1 MDAYKTVRREGC
13 GEYEVKRSRF
23 LCYVCP
29 VTTQEEAQGFI
40 ASVKQKHWDARHN
53 CSAYILREGG
63 VKRFSD
69 DGEPQGTAG
78 MPILD
83 VLEKSGVTDVCVVI
97 TRYFGG
103 ILLGAGGLVRA
114 YSHSATLA
122 LEAGEIITMTPCVAC
137 TLTCDYT
144 LYGRIPAL
152 IAAHGGQ
159 DRGAEFTD
167 AVTVSFLLPEDALD
181 AFQTQLTEYS
191 SGGCRAEVTEHLFA
205 EIKKT

>member
-1 MDAYKTVRREGC
+1 MESYRTVRQEGC

-23 LCYVCP
+23 LCYAKP
-29 VTTQEEAQGFI
+29 VHTPEEATSFI
-40 ASVKQKHWDARHN
+40 ASIKQKHWDARHN

-63 VKRFSD
+63 IKRFSD

-83 VLEKSGVTDVCVVI
+83 VLEKSEVTDVCVVI

-122 LEAGEIITMTPCVAC
+122 LEAGEVITMVKCAQC
-137 TLTCDYT
+137 ELTCDYT

-152 IAAHGGQ
+152 IAEHDGKETGT
-159 DRGAEFTD
+159 DFTD
-167 AVTVSFLLPEDALD
+167 NVTVRFRLPEDNVAP
-181 AFQTQLTEYS
+181 FQAKLTELS
-191 SGGCRAEVTEHLFA
+191 SGKYQVSVTGNDFFEMDL
-205 EIKKT
+205 

>member
-1 MDAYKTVRREGC
+1 MDQYRTVRSEGC

-23 LCYVCP
+23 LCYVSP
-29 VTTQEEAQGFI
+29 IRTQDEAQAFI
-40 ASVKQKHWDARHN
+40 AGIKQKHWDARHN

-114 YSHSATLA
+114 YSHSASLA
-122 LEAGEIITMTPCVAC
+122 LEAGEIITMVRCAEC
-137 TLTCDYT
+137 ELTCDYT

-152 IAAHGGQ
+152 L
-159 DRGAEFTD
+159 AEHDGKESGTDFTD
-167 AVTVSFLLPEDALD
+167 AVTVRFRLPEDRLPG
-181 AFQTQLTEYS
+181 FQSKLTELS
-191 SGGCRAEVTEHLFA
+191 SGRCTATVLGSGYYET
-205 EIKKT
+205 

>member
-1 MDAYKTVRREGC
+1 MEAYKTVRSEGC
-13 GEYEVKRSRF
+13 GEYEIKRSRF
-23 LCYVCP
+23 LCYACP
-29 VTTQEEAQGFI
+29 VQTAEEAQAFI
-40 ASVKQKHWDARHN
+40 ARIKSKHWDARHN

-63 VKRFSD
+63 VKRYSD

-122 LEAGEIITMTPCVAC
+122 LEAGEVITMTPCTVC
-137 TLTCDYT
+137 RLTCDYT
-144 LYGRIPAL
+144 LYGRIPSLLAE
-152 IAAHGGQ
+152 HGGKETGT
-159 DRGAEFTD
+159 DFTD
-167 AVTVSFLLPEDALD
+167 NVTVTCLLPEASVEGFR
-181 AFQTQLTEYS
+181 AKLTELS
-191 SGGCRAEVTEHLFA
+191 SGKVDVDVLETTFEEL
-205 EIKKT
+205 

>member
-1 MDAYKTVRREGC
+1 MESYRTVRNEGC

-23 LCYVCP
+23 LCYAAP
-29 VTTQEEAQGFI
+29 VRSQDEAAAFI
-40 ASVKQKHWDARHN
+40 AAIKQKHWDARHN

-83 VLEKSGVTDVCVVI
+83 VLEKSEVTDVCVVI

-114 YSHSATLA
+114 YSHSAALA
-122 LEAGEIITMTPCVAC
+122 LEAGEIITMVKCAEC
-137 TLTCDYT
+137 ELTCDYT

-152 IAAHGGQ
+152 IAEHAGKETGT
-159 DRGAEFTD
+159 DFTD
-167 AVTVSFLLPEDALD
+167 SVTVRFRLPEDEVD
-181 AFQTQLTEYS
+181 GFQAQLTEYS
-191 SGGCRAEVTEHLFA
+191 SGKYTVAVTGSAFYES
-205 EIKKT
+205 

>member
-1 MDAYKTVRREGC
+1 MESYRTVRKEGC

-23 LCYVCP
+23 LCYAAP
-29 VTTQEEAQGFI
+29 VRSRDEAAAFI
-40 ASVKQKHWDARHN
+40 ASIKQKHWDARHN

-83 VLEKSGVTDVCVVI
+83 VLEKSEVTDVCVVI

-103 ILLGAGGLVRA
+103 ILLGTGGLVRA
-114 YSHSATLA
+114 YSHSAALA
-122 LEAGEIITMTPCVAC
+122 LEAGEIITMVKCAEC
-137 TLTCDYT
+137 ELTCDYT

-152 IAAHGGQ
+152 IAEHAGKETGT
-159 DRGAEFTD
+159 DFTD
-167 AVTVSFLLPEDALD
+167 SVTVRFRLPEDEVD
-181 AFQTQLTEYS
+181 AFRAQLTEYS
-191 SGGCRAEVTEHLFA
+191 SGRYSVSLLGSGFYES
-205 EIKKT
+205 

>member
-1 MDAYKTVRREGC
+1 MESYRTVAGEGC

-23 LCYVCP
+23 LCYAAP
-29 VTTQEEAQGFI
+29 VHTQDEATAFI
-40 ASVKQKHWDARHN
+40 SSIKQKHWDARHN

-63 VKRFSD
+63 IKRFSD

-83 VLEKSGVTDVCVVI
+83 VLEKSEVTDVCVVI

-114 YSHSATLA
+114 YSHSAALA
-122 LEAGEIITMTPCVAC
+122 LEAGNVITMVKCAQC
-137 TLTCDYT
+137 ELTCDYT

-152 IAAHGGQ
+152 IAEHDGKETGT
-159 DRGAEFTD
+159 DFTD
-167 AVTVSFLLPEDALD
+167 NVTVRFRLPEDNVAP
-181 AFQTQLTEYS
+181 FQNKLTELS
-191 SGGCRAEVTEHLFA
+191 SGMYRVSVQGTEFFEMDL
-205 EIKKT
+205 

>member
-1 MDAYKTVRREGC
+1 MDPYKTVAREGC

-23 LCYVCP
+23 LCYAAP
-29 VTTQEEAQGFI
+29 VRTPDEAQAFI

-114 YSHSATLA
+114 YSHSAALA
-122 LEAGEIITMTPCVAC
+122 LEAGEIITMTPCVEAV
-137 TLTCDYT
+137 LSCDYT

-152 IAAHGGQ
+152 LAEHGGKETET
-159 DRGAEFTD
+159 EFTD
-167 AVTVSFLLPEDALD
+167 SVTVRFLLPEDQQE
-181 AFQTQLTEYS
+181 AFQSQLTEYS
-191 SGGCRAEVTEHLFA
+191 SGACSAEVTAHTFVDLNA
-205 EIKKT
+205 

>member
-1 MDAYKTVRREGC
+1 MDTYRTVRREAC

-23 LCYVCP
+23 LCYAAP
-29 VTTQEEAQGFI
+29 VKTPEEATAFI
-40 ASVKQKHWDARHN
+40 AAIKQKHWDARHN
-53 CSAYILREGG
+53 CSAYILRQGG
-63 VKRFSD
+63 IKRFSD

-83 VLEKSGVTDVCVVI
+83 VLEKTGVTDVCVVI

-122 LEAGEIITMTPCVAC
+122 LEAAEVITMASCAEC
-137 TLTCDYT
+137 SLTCDYT

-152 IAAHGGQ
+152 L
-159 DRGAEFTD
+159 AEHDGVEAGTDFTD
-167 AVTVSFLLPEDALD
+167 AVAVRFRLPEDRLD
-181 AFQTQLTEYS
+181 SFRAKLTEYS
-191 SGGCRAEVTEHLFA
+191 SGKCTVEVTGTDFYE
-205 EIKKT
+205 K

>member
-1 MDAYKTVRREGC
+1 MDSYRTVKATGC

-23 LCYVCP
+23 LCYAAP
-29 VTTQEEAQGFI
+29 VTTPDEATVFI
-40 ASVKQKHWDARHN
+40 NSIKQKHWDARHN
-53 CSAYILREGG
+53 CSAYVLRKGG
-63 VKRFSD
+63 IKRFSD

-122 LEAGEIITMTPCVAC
+122 LEAAEVITMERRATCEFS
-137 TLTCDYT
+137 CDYS
-144 LYGRIPAL
+144 LYGCIPGLLADL
-152 IAAHGGQ
+152 GGKEN
-159 DRGAEFTD
+159 GTEFTD
-167 AVTVSFLLPEDALD
+167 SVHVKFTLPEDNVEP
-181 AFQTQLTEYS
+181 FQKRLTELS
-191 SGGCRAEVTEHLFA
+191 SGQYTVDVKSYAFA
-205 EIKKT
+205 EA

>member
-1 MDAYKTVRREGC
+1 MESYRTVRGEGC

-23 LCYVCP
+23 LCYAAP
-29 VTTQEEAQGFI
+29 VHTPEEATAFI
-40 ASVKQKHWDARHN
+40 SAIKQKHWDARHN

-63 VKRFSD
+63 IKRFSD

-83 VLEKSGVTDVCVVI
+83 VLEKSEVTDVCVVI

-122 LEAGEIITMTPCVAC
+122 LEAGEVITMVRCAEC
-137 TLTCDYT
+137 ELTCDYT

-152 IAAHGGQ
+152 IAEH
-159 DRGAEFTD
+159 RGKEAGTDFTD
-167 AVTVSFLLPEDALD
+167 SVTVRFRLPEEEVD
-181 AFQTQLTEYS
+181 AFQTKLTELS
-191 SGGCRAEVTEHLFA
+191 SGKYSVEVSGQEFYEA
-205 EIKKT
+205 

>member
-1 MDAYKTVRREGC
+1 MESYRTVRQEGC

-23 LCYVCP
+23 LCYAKP
-29 VTTQEEAQGFI
+29 VHTPEEATAFI
-40 ASVKQKHWDARHN
+40 ASIKQKHWDARHN

-63 VKRFSD
+63 IKRFSD

-83 VLEKSGVTDVCVVI
+83 VLEKSEVTDVCVVI

-114 YSHSATLA
+114 YSHSAALA
-122 LEAGEIITMTPCVAC
+122 LEAGEIVTMVKCAEC
-137 TLTCDYT
+137 ELTCDYT

-152 IAAHGGQ
+152 IAEHGGKETGT
-159 DRGAEFTD
+159 DFTD
-167 AVTVSFLLPEDALD
+167 SVTVRFRLPEDEVD
-181 AFQTQLTEYS
+181 GFQAQLTEYS
-191 SGGCRAEVTEHLFA
+191 SGRYTVTVTGSALYES
-205 EIKKT
+205 

>member
-1 MDAYKTVRREGC
+1 MESYRTVRKEGC

-23 LCYVCP
+23 LCYAAP
-29 VTTQEEAQGFI
+29 VRSQDEAAEFI
-40 ASVKQKHWDARHN
+40 ASIKQKHWDARHN

-83 VLEKSGVTDVCVVI
+83 VLEKSEVTDVCVVI

-114 YSHSATLA
+114 YSHSAALA
-122 LEAGEIITMTPCVAC
+122 LEAGEIITMVKCAEC
-137 TLTCDYT
+137 ELTCDYT

-152 IAAHGGQ
+152 IAEHAGKETGT
-159 DRGAEFTD
+159 DFTD
-167 AVTVSFLLPEDALD
+167 SVTVRFRLPEDEVD
-181 AFQTQLTEYS
+181 AFRAQLTEYS
-191 SGGCRAEVTEHLFA
+191 SGRYSVSLLGSGFYGS
-205 EIKKT
+205 

>member
-1 MDAYKTVRREGC
+1 MKAYKTVRQEGC

-23 LCYVCP
+23 LCYVKP
-29 VTTQEEAQGFI
+29 VSSQEEAQGFI
-40 ASVKQKHWDARHN
+40 AEIKQKHWDARHN

-63 VKRFSD
+63 IKRFSD

-83 VLEKSGVTDVCVVI
+83 VLEKNEVEDVCVVI

-122 LEAGEIITMTPCVAC
+122 LEAGEVITMTSCVEC
-137 TLTCDYT
+137 SVVCDYT
-144 LYGRIPAL
+144 LYGRMPAL
-152 IAAHGGQ
+152 IAEHGGQ
-159 DRGAEFTD
+159 ESGSDFTD
-167 AVTVSFLLPEDALD
+167 IVTVNFILPEDELP
-181 AFQTQLTEYS
+181 AFEAQLTEYS
-191 SGGCRAEVTEHLFA
+191 SGKCTVTVTGNSYQVL
-205 EIKKT
+205 

>member
-1 MDAYKTVRREGC
+1 MESYRTVRGEGC

-23 LCYVCP
+23 LCYAAP
-29 VTTQEEAQGFI
+29 VHTPEEATAFI
-40 ASVKQKHWDARHN
+40 SAIKQKHWDARHN

-63 VKRFSD
+63 IKRFSD

-83 VLEKSGVTDVCVVI
+83 VLEKSEVTDVCVVI

-122 LEAGEIITMTPCVAC
+122 LEAGEVITMVRCAEC
-137 TLTCDYT
+137 ELTCDYT

-152 IAAHGGQ
+152 IAEH
-159 DRGAEFTD
+159 RGKETGTDFTD
-167 AVTVSFLLPEDALD
+167 SVTVRFRLPEEEVD
-181 AFQTQLTEYS
+181 AFQTKLTELS
-191 SGGCRAEVTEHLFA
+191 SGKYSVEVSGQEFYEA
-205 EIKKT
+205 

>member
-1 MDAYKTVRREGC
+1 MESYRTVRGEGC

-23 LCYVCP
+23 LCYAAP
-29 VTTQEEAQGFI
+29 VHTPEEATAFI
-40 ASVKQKHWDARHN
+40 SSIKQKHWDARHN

-63 VKRFSD
+63 IKRFSD

-83 VLEKSGVTDVCVVI
+83 VLEKSDVTDVCVVI

-122 LEAGEIITMTPCVAC
+122 LEAGEIITMVRCAEC
-137 TLTCDYT
+137 ELTCDYT

-152 IAAHGGQ
+152 IAEH
-159 DRGAEFTD
+159 RGKETGTDFTD
-167 AVTVSFLLPEDALD
+167 SVTVRFRLPEEEVD
-181 AFQTQLTEYS
+181 AFQAQLTEYS
-191 SGGCRAEVTEHLFA
+191 SGRYSVTVTGTAFYEA
-205 EIKKT
+205 

>member
-1 MDAYKTVRREGC
+1 MESYRTVRNEGC

-23 LCYVCP
+23 LCYAAP
-29 VTTQEEAQGFI
+29 VRSQDEAAAFI
-40 ASVKQKHWDARHN
+40 AAIKQKHWDARHN

-83 VLEKSGVTDVCVVI
+83 VLEKSEVTDVCVVI

-114 YSHSATLA
+114 YSHSAALA
-122 LEAGEIITMTPCVAC
+122 LEAGEIITMVKCAEC
-137 TLTCDYT
+137 ELTCDYT

-152 IAAHGGQ
+152 IAEHAGKETG
-159 DRGAEFTD
+159 TD
-167 AVTVSFLLPEDALD
+167 YTDSVTVRFRLPEDEVD
-181 AFQTQLTEYS
+181 GFQAQLTEYS
-191 SGGCRAEVTEHLFA
+191 SGRYTVTVTGSDFYES
-205 EIKKT
+205 

>member
-1 MDAYKTVRREGC
+1 MESYRTVRNEGC

-23 LCYVCP
+23 LCYAAP
-29 VTTQEEAQGFI
+29 VRSRDEAAAFI
-40 ASVKQKHWDARHN
+40 AAIKQKHWDARHN

-83 VLEKSGVTDVCVVI
+83 VLEKSEVTDVCVVI

-114 YSHSATLA
+114 YSHSAALA
-122 LEAGEIITMTPCVAC
+122 LEAGEIITMMKCAEC
-137 TLTCDYT
+137 ELTCDYT

-152 IAAHGGQ
+152 IAEHGGKETGT
-159 DRGAEFTD
+159 DFTD
-167 AVTVSFLLPEDALD
+167 SVTVRFRLPEDEVDGFRA
-181 AFQTQLTEYS
+181 QLTEYS
-191 SGGCRAEVTEHLFA
+191 SGRCTVTVTGSDFYES
-205 EIKKT
+205 

>member
-1 MDAYKTVRREGC
+1 MESYRTVRKEGC

-23 LCYVCP
+23 LCYAAP
-29 VTTQEEAQGFI
+29 VRSQDEAAAFI
-40 ASVKQKHWDARHN
+40 ASIKQKHWDARHN

-83 VLEKSGVTDVCVVI
+83 VLEKSEVTDVCVVI

-114 YSHSATLA
+114 YSHSAALA
-122 LEAGEIITMTPCVAC
+122 LEAGEIITMVKCAEC
-137 TLTCDYT
+137 ELTCDYT

-152 IAAHGGQ
+152 IAEHAGKESGT
-159 DRGAEFTD
+159 DFTD
-167 AVTVSFLLPEDALD
+167 IVTVRFRLPEDEVD
-181 AFQTQLTEYS
+181 AFQAQLTEYS
-191 SGGCRAEVTEHLFA
+191 SGRCAAAVTGSAFYES
-205 EIKKT
+205 

>member
-1 MDAYKTVRREGC
+1 MESYRTVRTEGC

-23 LCYVCP
+23 LCYAAP
-29 VTTQEEAQGFI
+29 VHTPEEATAFI
-40 ASVKQKHWDARHN
+40 SAVKQKHWDARHN

-63 VKRFSD
+63 IKRFSD

-83 VLEKSGVTDVCVVI
+83 VLEKSEVTDVCVVI

-122 LEAGEIITMTPCVAC
+122 LEAGEIISMVRCAEC
-137 TLTCDYT
+137 ELTCDYT

-152 IAAHGGQ
+152 IAEH
-159 DRGAEFTD
+159 RGKEAGTDFTD
-167 AVTVSFLLPEDALD
+167 SVTVRFRLPEEEVDG
-181 AFQTQLTEYS
+181 FQSHLTEYS
-191 SGGCRAEVTEHLFA
+191 SGKYSVVVTGTEFY
-205 EIKKT
+205 ES

>member
-1 MDAYKTVRREGC
+1 MESYRTVSHEGC

-23 LCYVCP
+23 LCYAAP
-29 VTTQEEAQGFI
+29 VHSQDEATAFI
-40 ASVKQKHWDARHN
+40 SAIKQKHWDARHN

-83 VLEKSGVTDVCVVI
+83 VLEKSEVTDVCVVI

-122 LEAGEIITMTPCVAC
+122 LEAGEVITMVKCARC
-137 TLTCDYT
+137 ELTCDYT

-152 IAAHGGQ
+152 IAEHDGKET
-159 DRGAEFTD
+159 DTDFTD
-167 AVTVSFLLPEDALD
+167 NVTVRFTLPEDNVAP
-181 AFQTQLTEYS
+181 FQTKLTEYS
-191 SGGCRAEVTEHLFA
+191 SGKYQVSVAGIEFFEMDL
-205 EIKKT
+205 

>member
-1 MDAYKTVRREGC
+1 MESYRTVRNEGC

-23 LCYVCP
+23 LCYAAP
-29 VTTQEEAQGFI
+29 VRSQDEAAAFI
-40 ASVKQKHWDARHN
+40 AASKQKHWDARHN

-83 VLEKSGVTDVCVVI
+83 VLEKSEVTDVCVVI

-114 YSHSATLA
+114 YSHSAALA
-122 LEAGEIITMTPCVAC
+122 LEAGEIITMVKC
-137 TLTCDYT
+137 
-144 LYGRIPAL
+144 
-152 IAAHGGQ
+152 
-159 DRGAEFTD
+159 AE
-167 AVTVSFLLPEDALD
+167 
-181 AFQTQLTEYS
+181 
-191 SGGCRAEVTEHLFA
+191 C
-205 EIKKT
+205 